1 MTQAS
6 LVAMPREN
14 VTMGNYNTKIRSQK
28 SPESHKVAENRPQ
41 YNYPGKQIPLPL
53 LGLSSNGNG
62 NGPIAFRD
70 PAFGENKNLPVHRW
84 VPWIAGYSASFVDD
98 VISAYL
104 GSRIKSALVLDPFCG
119 VGTTL
124 LQAVL
129 HGYHAIGFELNPYP
143 ALVARAK
150 LNVPA
155 IDLAIL
161 DSTLSSMRKASGKWQ
176 NGTLPTGVH
185 APPLKSRLPFF
196 SPKVER
202 QVLHA
207 LEFMNRIEPDS
218 IGNLFRAA
226 FGAVMVSFSNYTY
239 EPSLGSRLAAGK
251 PLVENADVAQILLA
265 KLLQMRTDIAWLQE
279 ETKGKNLG
287 VGEVI
292 HANFFQANDRV
303 EPGSVNLMITSPPYM
318 NNYHYVR
325 NTRPQLYWLSF
336 IASPSEQKYLE
347 TQNFGPYWQNVREAE
362 PVALRFEFRDLERI
376 LKKLRETRTD
386 KGAYGG
392 PGWANYVASYFN
404 DCFRFMSVLRGL
416 LVPNG
421 VGVVV
426 IGNSIIQGLDIRT
439 EKILGEIGAMQGLT
453 LEGIY
458 CIREKRVGASI
469 TQSSVRYGERNSAV
483 LSEWAVVVRKQ

>member
-1 MTQAS
+1 M
-6 LVAMPREN
+6 R
-14 VTMGNYNTKIRSQK
+14 NYHTKIIVQ
-28 SPESHKVAENRPQ
+28 ESREIHRVAEARVQYNRPGEQ
-41 YNYPGKQIPLPL
+41 MPLPFFNF
-53 LGLSSNGNG
+53 SPNGNG
-62 NGPIAFRD
+62 NGRTAFRD
-70 PAFGENKNLPVHRW
+70 SAFGENKNLPVHRW

-104 GSRIKSALVLDPFCG
+104 GHRKTSALVIDPFCG

-129 HGYHAIGFELNPYP
+129 RGHNAIGFEINPYP

-150 LNVPA
+150 LSA
-155 IDLAIL
+155 LTIDLDKL
-161 DSTLSSMRKASGKWQ
+161 DSTLLSMRKASRKWQ
-176 NGTLPTGVH
+176 NGALPAGVH

-207 LEFMNRIEPDS
+207 LQFINRIESES

-226 FGAVMVSFSNYTY
+226 FGAVMVSFSNYSY

-251 PLVENADVAQILLA
+251 PLIDNADVAQILLG
-265 KLLQMRTDIAWLQE
+265 KLYQMRTDIAWVQE
-279 ETKGKNLG
+279 ETKGKSLG
-287 VGEVI
+287 GGEVV
-292 HANFFQANDRV
+292 HSNFFQGNTRID
-303 EPGSVNLMITSPPYM
+303 PDSVDLMVTSPPYM

-325 NTRPQLYWLSF
+325 NTRPQLYWLNFVS
-336 IASPSEQKYLE
+336 SPAEQKYLE
-347 TQNFGPYWQNVREAE
+347 TQNFGPYWQNVREAA
-362 PVALRFEFRDLERI
+362 PIALKFELRDLEKI
-376 LKKLRETRTD
+376 LKKLRETRVD

-404 DCFRFMSVLRGL
+404 DCFRFMAALNRL
-416 LVPNG
+416 LAPGG

-439 EKILGEIGAMQGLT
+439 ERILGQIGAMQGLA

-469 TQSSVRYGERNSAV
+469 TRSCVRYGERNNAV
-483 LSEWAVVVRKQ
+483 LSEWAVVVKKR

>member
-1 MTQAS
+1 MRNYRTKANAQEY
-6 LVAMPREN
+6 RE
-14 VTMGNYNTKIRSQK
+14 KHR
-28 SPESHKVAENRPQ
+28 VAEVRVQ
-41 YNYPGKQIPLPL
+41 YNRSGEQMPLPL
-53 LGLSSNGNG
+53 FKFPPNGNG
-62 NGPIAFRD
+62 NGRTAFRD
-70 PAFGENKNLPVHRW
+70 SAFAENKNLPVHRW

-104 GSRIKSALVLDPFCG
+104 GHRKTSALVIDPFCG

-129 HGYHAIGFELNPYP
+129 RGHNAIGFEINPYP

-150 LNVPA
+150 LSSLT
-155 IDLAIL
+155 IDLAKL
-161 DSTLSSMRKASGKWQ
+161 DSTLLSMRKASGRWQ
-176 NGTLPTGVH
+176 NGVLPAGIH
-185 APPLKSRLPFF
+185 APPLKSRHPFF
-196 SPKVER
+196 SPKVEK

-207 LEFMNRIEPDS
+207 LQFINRIESES

-226 FGAVMVSFSNYTY
+226 FGAVMVSFSNYSY
-239 EPSLGSRLAAGK
+239 EPSLASRLAAGK
-251 PLVENADVAQILLA
+251 PLIENAEVAQILLG
-265 KLLQMRTDIAWLQE
+265 KLYQMRTDIAWVQG

-287 VGEVI
+287 RGEVV
-292 HANFFQANDRV
+292 HSDFFRGNDRID
-303 EPGSVNLMITSPPYM
+303 PGAVDLMVTSPPYM

-325 NTRPQLYWLSF
+325 NTRPQLYWLNFLS
-336 IASPSEQKYLE
+336 SPAEQKCLE
-347 TQNFGPYWQNVREAE
+347 TQNFGPYWQNVREAA
-362 PVALRFEFRDLERI
+362 PVALKFELRDLEKI
-376 LKKLRETRTD
+376 LKKLRETRAD

-404 DCFRFMSVLRGL
+404 DCFRFMAALNRL
-416 LVPNG
+416 LAKDG

-439 EKILGEIGAMQGLT
+439 ERILGRIGVLQGLA

-469 TQSSVRYGERNSAV
+469 TRSSVRYGERNNAV

>member
-1 MTQAS
+1 MRNYRKSANAQEY
-6 LVAMPREN
+6 RE
-14 VTMGNYNTKIRSQK
+14 KHR
-28 SPESHKVAENRPQ
+28 VAEARVQYNRPGEQ
-41 YNYPGKQIPLPL
+41 MPLPL
-53 LGLSSNGNG
+53 FKFPPNGNG
-62 NGPIAFRD
+62 NGRTAFRD
-70 PAFGENKNLPVHRW
+70 SAFGENKNLPVHRW

-104 GSRIKSALVLDPFCG
+104 GQRKRSALVIDPFCG

-129 HGYHAIGFELNPYP
+129 RGHNALGFEINPYP

-150 LNVPA
+150 LSA
-155 IDLAIL
+155 LTIDLAKL
-161 DSTLSSMRKASGKWQ
+161 DSILFSMRKASRKWQ
-176 NGTLPTGVH
+176 NGSLPAGIH

-196 SPKVER
+196 SPKVEK

-207 LEFMNRIEPDS
+207 LQFINRIESEPIS
-218 IGNLFRAA
+218 NLFRAA
-226 FGAVMVSFSNYTY
+226 FGAVMVSFSNYSY

-251 PLVENADVAQILLA
+251 PLIDNADVAQILLA
-265 KLLQMRTDIAWLQE
+265 KLYQMRTDITWVQG

-287 VGEVI
+287 RGEVI
-292 HANFFQANDRV
+292 HSDFFQENDRI
-303 EPGSVNLMITSPPYM
+303 EPGAVDLMVTSPPYM

-325 NTRPQLYWLSF
+325 NTRPQLYWLNFVS
-336 IASPSEQKYLE
+336 SPAEQKYLE
-347 TQNFGPYWQNVREAE
+347 TQNFGPYWQNVREAP
-362 PVALRFEFRDLERI
+362 PVALKFELRDLEKI
-376 LKKLRETRTD
+376 LKKLRETRVD

-404 DCFRFMSVLRGL
+404 DCFRFMAALNRL
-416 LVPNG
+416 LAPGG

-439 EKILGEIGAMQGLT
+439 EGILGQIGVMRGLA
-453 LEGIY
+453 LEGIH

-469 TQSSVRYGERNSAV
+469 TRSSVRYGKSNNAV
-483 LSEWAVVVRKQ
+483 LSEWAVVVKKQ